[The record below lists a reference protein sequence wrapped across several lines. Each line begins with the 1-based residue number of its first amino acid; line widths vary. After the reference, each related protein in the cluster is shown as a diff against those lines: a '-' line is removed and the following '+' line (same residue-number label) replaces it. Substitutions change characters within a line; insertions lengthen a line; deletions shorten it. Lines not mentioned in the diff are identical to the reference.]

1 MTHRRRASV
10 RLIPRRNRCRFRGA
24 RFRCALLL
32 LATLITRDALPAAD
46 PPSLP
51 FRDVTRESGIEFT
64 HDNGARGDLL
74 LPEVFGAGVVFFDW
88 NNDSAVDIL
97 FVNGGSWTGEADTS
111 VRGPVLFQNDGA
123 GRFADVTADAGL
135 TEVLTGMG
143 ASAADFDGD
152 GRRDLFF
159 TCLGRNRLYRNVD
172 GRFQDWTDAAGAAGD
187 EGEWSTAA
195 CWLDFDRDGDLDLY
209 VANYVAWSADV
220 DRRLDCHLVGR
231 ERSYCH
237 PEAFPGTHP
246 RLYRNEGDGT
256 FQDVSDLAGI
266 HVVSPDTGVPVG
278 KSLGAMPVDV
288 NDDGWPDIVVANDG
302 VRNFLFLNQQN
313 GRFLEVAEAWN
324 LAYDNAGRAR
334 RATGIDVGCFRSDGT
349 LGILCGGVA
358 FQPTRLYSRRPR
370 ESLFVE
376 NSLATGVGPQ
386 TQTPFTFSAL
396 FFDADLDGRCDILT
410 TNGHVEPQI
419 ASLQDSQP
427 YEQSPQLLWN
437 AGRGA
442 PREFVLIDVTNADSD
457 LRLPIAGRGTAVAD
471 IDGDGDLDLLLT
483 ANGGP
488 PRLLRNDQSTG
499 HHWIRLSLSAAGKN
513 REAWGA
519 RVTLTAGGVSQ
530 SRTVCPT
537 RGYLSQSESVLTFG
551 LGESKTI
558 EAVQIVWPDGA
569 LTELSALEV
578 DRVHLIHQA
587 EIAVDVPLSP
597 TPTERPQ

>member
-1 MTHRRRASV
+1 MW
-10 RLIPRRNRCRFRGA
+10 
-24 RFRCALLL
+24 
-32 LATLITRDALPAAD
+32 ATLIVCDAIPAGD

-64 HDNGARGDLL
+64 HDNGARGELL
-74 LPEVFGAGVVFFDW
+74 LPEVFGAGAVFFDW
-88 NNDSAVDIL
+88 NNNDDVDIL
-97 FVNGGSWTGEADTS
+97 LVNGRSWTGDADTS
-111 VRGPVLFQNDGA
+111 GRGPALFQNDGS
-123 GRFADVTADAGL
+123 GRFTDVAAEAGL
-135 TEVLTGMG
+135 TDVLPGMG

-152 GRRDLFF
+152 GRLDLFF

-172 GRFQDWTDAAGAAGD
+172 GRFEDWTDAAGVAGGD
-187 EGEWSTAA
+187 ADWSTAS
-195 CWLDFDRDGDLDLY
+195 CWLDFDRDGDLDLF
-209 VANYVAWSADV
+209 VANYAAWSADV
-220 DRRLDCHLVGR
+220 DRRLDCHLIGR
-231 ERSYCH
+231 ERAYCH
-237 PEAFPGTHP
+237 PEAFPGTQP
-246 RLYRNEGDGT
+246 RLYRNAGDGT

-302 VRNFLFLNQQN
+302 VRNFLYLNQQN

-358 FQPTRLYSRRPR
+358 FQPTRLYTRRTH

-376 NSLATGVGPQ
+376 NSLATGIGPQ

-427 YEQSPQLLWN
+427 HEQSPQLLWN
-437 AGRGA
+437 AGRA
-442 PREFVLIDVTNADSD
+442 AAREFMLIDAAAAHSD
-457 LRLPIAGRGTAVAD
+457 LQVPMVGRGTAIAD
-471 IDGDGDLDLLLT
+471 VDGDGDLDLLLT

-488 PRLLRNDQSTG
+488 PRLLRNEQATG
-499 HHWIRLSLSAAGKN
+499 HHWIRLSLSAAGMN
-513 REAWGA
+513 REARGA
-519 RVTLTAGGVSQ
+519 RVTLTAGGVTQ
-530 SRTVCPT
+530 SCTVCPT

-551 LGESKTI
+551 LGANDTVD
-558 EAVQIVWPDGA
+558 AAQIVWPDGA
-569 LTELSALEV
+569 LTELPALEI
-578 DRVHLIHQA
+578 DRVHLIRQ
-587 EIAVDVPLSP
+587 EDVAVDVPLSS
-597 TPTERPQ
+597 TPPERPQ